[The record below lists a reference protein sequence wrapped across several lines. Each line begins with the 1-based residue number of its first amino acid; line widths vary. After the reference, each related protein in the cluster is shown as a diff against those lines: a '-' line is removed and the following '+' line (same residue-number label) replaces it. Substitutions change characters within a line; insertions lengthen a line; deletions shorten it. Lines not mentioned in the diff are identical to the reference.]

1 VDCHAFCHPVLA
13 VLGPGLANGLA
24 VSLALLL
31 GLSLVSVV
39 ATEADSR
46 AGAPRP
52 RMPDSAWW
60 GNGCALLLTLLAARL
75 AYLASG
81 RIELSQ
87 DEAYQWLWSKHLA
100 LSYYSKPPLIA
111 YTQFLGTWLWG
122 DTEFGVRFFAP
133 VITAVLGLVLLV
145 FFAREYHV
153 RLGFALILI
162 TTATPLLAVGA
173 TLMTIDPLN
182 VLFWTAAMLA
192 GWRAVQLDGK
202 TRHWL
207 WVGVWMGLGFL
218 SKYTELFQWLCW
230 AVFFALWRPARA
242 HWRRPGP
249 WLALL
254 INVLLALPVLVW
266 NWQHD
271 WITIAHVNDRAE
283 FGKAFDFTL
292 RYVGDF
298 LGSEAGLLNPVF
310 FIGLVVAACAFWRKG
325 PRNAG
330 TIYWFSMGVPL
341 MAVYLMQSFH
351 ARVLPNWIAPAVL
364 PLLMLMVLYWDS
376 RRDRPWVR
384 RWFRV
389 GLGLGFLAL
398 ILLSETDLI
407 GLATGHYLPVGLDPL
422 HRLRGWREVARMVGE
437 ARESLLREGKPVFVL
452 CPEYGFTSEI
462 TFYLK
467 PAHDAVGGQPVVY
480 VQQSGQPESQ
490 FDFWPEYRYRER
502 VGDNAIIVER
512 LERPRRESDPPPA
525 PQPVP
530 ERIRRQFASVTSLG
544 VFHADYRGRPIWWFQ
559 MFAGG
564 NQLPA
569 GPDAVA
575 SR

>member
-1 VDCHAFCHPVLA
+1 
-13 VLGPGLANGLA
+13 
-24 VSLALLL
+24 VSLAAIVP
-31 GLSLVSVV
+31 GPP
-39 ATEADSR
+39 
-46 AGAPRP
+46 AGALPSRVSD
-52 RMPDSAWW
+52 RAWW
-60 GNGCALLLTLLAARL
+60 VWGCVVLLVLLAARL
-75 AYLASG
+75 AYIASG
-81 RIELSQ
+81 SIELSQ

-122 DTEFGVRFFAP
+122 DTELGVRFFAP
-133 VITAVLGLVLLV
+133 VITTVLGFAMLG
-145 FFAREYHV
+145 FFAREYNV

-182 VLFWTAAMLA
+182 VLFWTVAMLA

-202 TRHWL
+202 TRYWL
-207 WVGVWMGLGFL
+207 WVGLWMGLGFL

-242 HWRRPGP
+242 HLRRPGP

-254 INVLLALPVLVW
+254 VNVLLALPVLVW

-271 WITIAHVNDRAE
+271 WVTITHVNDRAE
-283 FGKAFDFTL
+283 FGKAFNFTL

-298 LGSEAGLLNPVF
+298 LGAEAGLLNPVF
-310 FIGLVVAACAFWRKG
+310 YVGLVLAAFAFWRAG

-330 TIYWFSMGVPL
+330 MIYWFSMSVPL
-341 MAVYLMQSFH
+341 VAVYFLQSFH
-351 ARVLPNWIAPAVL
+351 ARVLPNWMAPAVL
-364 PLLMLMVLYWDS
+364 PLLILMALYWDS
-376 RRDRPWVR
+376 RRGRPWVW

-398 ILLSETDLI
+398 ILMSETDLI

-422 HRLRGWREVARMVGE
+422 HRLRGWREVARVVGE

-462 TFYLK
+462 TFYLQ
-467 PAHDAVGGQPVVY
+467 PARDAVGGRPVVC

-530 ERIRRQFASVTSLG
+530 ERIRRQFARVESLG
-544 VFHADYRGRPIWWFQ
+544 VFHADYRGHPIWWFQ
-559 MFAGG
+559 MFAGR

-569 GPDAVA
+569 DPAVA
-575 SR
+575 AGR

>member
-1 VDCHAFCHPVLA
+1 VDCPAFCHPTLA
-13 VLGPGLANGLA
+13 ILGSGLANGSAVGLA
-24 VSLALLL
+24 FLLGLGLVSLAAIVP
-31 GLSLVSVV
+31 GPP
-39 ATEADSR
+39 
-46 AGAPRP
+46 AGALPSRVSD
-52 RMPDSAWW
+52 RAWW
-60 GNGCALLLTLLAARL
+60 VWGCVVLLVLLAARL
-75 AYLASG
+75 AYIASG
-81 RIELSQ
+81 SIELSQ

-122 DTEFGVRFFAP
+122 DTELGVRFFAP
-133 VITAVLGLVLLV
+133 VITTVLGFAMLG
-145 FFAREYHV
+145 FFAREYNV

-182 VLFWTAAMLA
+182 VLFWTVAMLA

-202 TRHWL
+202 TRYWL
-207 WVGVWMGLGFL
+207 WVGLWMGLGFL

-242 HWRRPGP
+242 HLRRPGP

-254 INVLLALPVLVW
+254 VNVLLALPVLVW

-271 WITIAHVNDRAE
+271 WVTITHVNDRAE
-283 FGKAFDFTL
+283 FGKAFNFTL

-298 LGSEAGLLNPVF
+298 LGAEAGLLNPVF
-310 FIGLVVAACAFWRKG
+310 YVGLVLAAFAFWRAG

-330 TIYWFSMGVPL
+330 MIYWFSMSVPL
-341 MAVYLMQSFH
+341 VAVYFLQSFH
-351 ARVLPNWIAPAVL
+351 ARVLPNWMAPAVL
-364 PLLMLMVLYWDS
+364 PLLILMALYWDS
-376 RRDRPWVR
+376 RRGRPWVW

-398 ILLSETDLI
+398 ILMSETDLI

-422 HRLRGWREVARMVGE
+422 HRLRGWREVARVVGE

-462 TFYLK
+462 TFYLQ
-467 PAHDAVGGQPVVY
+467 PARDAVGGRPVVC

-530 ERIRRQFASVTSLG
+530 ERIRRQFARVESLG
-544 VFHADYRGRPIWWFQ
+544 VFHADYRGHPIWWFQ
-559 MFAGG
+559 MFAGR

-569 GPDAVA
+569 DPAVA
-575 SR
+575 AGR